1 MCVCVGFVYV
11 WIKLNNWFE
20 TVKWSR
26 KERGEKTTTKVDVY
40 HVGRVGSISYDCA
53 EIRKFRFGSQE
64 FSVSQ
69 RLMDIF
75 CKDAPFFWLHFSRY
89 FCLFLSLSLSAPVS
103 FCLPFSLCISLFD
116 YYYYYYFV
124 TYFANNSGI
133 IWPTWEGIKQNTNKA
148 RMETTGSPALATEM
162 ARFSNFQGLV
172 EEEEETT
179 TLIWLY
185 YIAITVVIYSLH

>member
-89 FCLFLSLSLSAPVS
+89 FCLFLSLSLSLCP
-103 FCLPFSLCISLFD
+103 CLFLSPFLSV
-116 YYYYYYFV
+116 YF
-124 TYFANNSGI
+124 F
-133 IWPTWEGIKQNTNKA
+133 
-148 RMETTGSPALATEM
+148 
-162 ARFSNFQGLV
+162 
-172 EEEEETT
+172 
-179 TLIWLY
+179 IWLLLLLLFCDLLCQQLGNY
-185 YIAITVVIYSLH
+185 LTDLRRYQTKHE